1 MRILWISMTAWTALS
16 AAMEVKVL
24 PESFTLFSYRTV
36 LLLQITIVT
45 LGKCPAQIPPSN
57 LAILSLQ
64 YLSLFC
70 CITEQLSQKASQLK
84 ESMDLYEE
92 IVTEEQQS
100 RETSYSEV
108 ICRVLDASFSL
119 STCYSVMILPY
130 RRGSLRQPHLLLCF
144 KLYIFN
150 CVAVSELF
158 YLLVV
163 CEDKKQQQWFSF
175 MCANY
180 LTILFFLF
188 VCSWSPDSRQLKIKS
203 LSYAG
208 EWSRCSCRF
217 ALFSLSFS
225 RL

>member
-1 MRILWISMTAWTALS
+1 MYIAFQSFCLRTMRILWISMTAWTALS

-163 CEDKKQQQWFSF
+163 CEDKKQQQWFSLRSTVWCETF
-175 MCANY
+175 VNY
-180 LTILFFLF
+180 SASYKTN
-188 VCSWSPDSRQLKIKS
+188 VC
-203 LSYAG
+203 
-208 EWSRCSCRF
+208 
-217 ALFSLSFS
+217 
-225 RL
+225 